1 MTESTKI
8 AIVKNMTDETD
19 TDVIS
24 AFLELAGDAIY
35 HYADPYKQTDK
46 NELIEQYGGVQT
58 RAAAYFLNKRGAE
71 GESGHS
77 ENGISRSYESADLP
91 ETLLREIT
99 PICGVVS

>member
-35 HYADPYKQTDK
+35 HYADPYKSADK
-46 NELIEQYGGVQT
+46 NAILEQYGGVQT
-58 RAAAYFLNKRGAE
+58 RAAAYFLNKRGAD
-71 GESGHS
+71 GEKGRG
-77 ENGISRSYESADLP
+77 ENGTTITYEAADLP
-91 ETLLREIT
+91 PSLLREIT

>member
-24 AFLELAGDAIY
+24 AFLELAGDAIC
-35 HYADPYKQTDK
+35 HYADPFSKSDK
-46 NELIEQYGGVQT
+46 STLLENYGGVQT